1 MDLQLGLK
9 KILKKG
15 VISSELELERAS
27 IIDRRLRLFVK
38 DHPEFVEQ
46 QNQLIDIIMAY
57 EDKHWVKAEVTMQQ
71 VEENDLAELI
81 AERENKFTMHR
92 KQLIKSKL
100 KEKKLTQKQLGTILG
115 HTSET
120 YMSELINGI
129 NPFTLNDLIVI
140 HKLLNIEMGDLIPT
154 TLNAQTII
162 KVQNAIAQLNNPK
175 LQLNISELVEA

>member
-1 MDLQLGLK
+1 MDIQIGLK

-15 VISSELELERAS
+15 FFSSELEFERAS
-27 IIDRRLRLFVK
+27 IINRKLRALVK
-38 DHPEFVEQ
+38 EHPELAEKRD
-46 QNQLIDIIMAY
+46 QLHDIIMAY

-71 VEENDLAELI
+71 VEESDLAVLI
-81 AERENKFTMHR
+81 AKRENKFNMR
-92 KQLIKSKL
+92 RRELIKSKL
-100 KEKKLTQKQLGTILG
+100 KEKKLTQKQLGMILG

-140 HKLLNIEMGDLIPT
+140 HKLLNISMQDLVPT

-175 LQLNISELVEA
+175 LQLNIEDLVEA